1 MAKTKTETRQ
11 TIERDPHN
19 PEPHLDSGYEGD
31 DTSDEFTIPPC
42 GIEDVDI
49 ALFNLFDKDIG
60 FTTANIVSANKKL
73 AIKKP
78 FVIFA
83 TGERFAL
90 SKRLRAP
97 RDKNKTLM
105 LPAISIRRTSVTQA
119 MDDITGRGINQHTG
133 ILTIKRR
140 LESGDV
146 DYQNLINKV
155 GLKNANLSESTRTT
169 GSLSTSVNFQEGALL
184 TPTLGDNM
192 WEIIT
197 VPQPQYFT
205 NTYEVTF
212 WTSYTQHMNYL
223 IETYISS
230 FLPQGRTHKLTTD
243 KGYWFIASAEDSFSS
258 QENFDDF
265 SEDKRVV
272 RYSFNIVVKGF
283 LLAPNHETNKVPVRR
298 WISSPIVNFESF
310 PVAPVSKEHVDRLNQ
325 SHDKTSFALTDID
338 QDPATKQAPTTEQ
351 RYYSEKM
358 VYNPKT
364 KKQELRT
371 VGILESNQKNGE
383 TVFFASSLDSF
394 NEYVK
399 SLSSK

>member
-11 TIERDPHN
+11 TIKRDPRN

-31 DTSDEFTIPPC
+31 DTSDEFSIPPC

-60 FTTANIVSANKKL
+60 FTTANITSANKKR

-90 SKRLRAP
+90 SKRLSAP

-105 LPAISIRRTSVTQA
+105 LPAISIRRTSITQA
-119 MDDITGRGINQHTG
+119 ADDITGRGINQNTG

-140 LESGDV
+140 LQDGDV
-146 DYQNLINKV
+146 DYQNLINKI
-155 GLKNANLSESTRTT
+155 GLKNANLPETSRTVD
-169 GSLSTSVNFQEGALL
+169 SLENTTEIQEGALL
-184 TPTLGDNM
+184 TPMLGDNM

-197 VPQPQYFT
+197 IPQPQYFT

-230 FLPQGRTHKLTTD
+230 FLPQGRAHKLTTD
-243 KGYWFIASAEDSFSS
+243 KGYWFIASAEDNFTS

-265 SEDKRVV
+265 AEDKRVV
-272 RYSFNIVVKGF
+272 RYTFNVVVKGF
-283 LLAPNHETNKVPVRR
+283 LLATNHETNKVPIRR
-298 WISSPIVNFESF
+298 WISSPLVTFESF
-310 PVAPVSKEHVDRLNQ
+310 PADPISKQHVDRVNA
-325 SHDKTSFALTDID
+325 SHDKTSFALTDTE
-338 QDPATKQAPTTEQ
+338 QDPATKQTLTTDQ
-351 RYYSEKM
+351 RYYSEKK

-364 KKQELRT
+364 KKHELRT
-371 VGILESNQKNGE
+371 VGILESNHKKGE
-383 TVFFASSLDSF
+383 TVFFASSQESF
-394 NEYVK
+394 DEYIK
-399 SLSSK
+399 SLSTK